1 MTLSLTNTAKTYPD
15 GTRALLPTNLEIAD
29 GEIVSL
35 LGPSGCGKSTL
46 LRIIAGLET
55 PDTGAKLL
63 FNNEDVTCLPVEK
76 RKVGMVFQ
84 SYALFPN
91 MSVRGNIGYGLKMQK
106 ISKAEINARVDEV
119 MALCRLEPYAQ
130 RPINALSGGQRQRVA
145 LARAFAP
152 RPRLLLLDEPLSALD
167 AALRGQLRDELAQ
180 LLRSFGIT
188 AVFVTHDQDEAMAIA
203 DRVAVM
209 SHGRI
214 AQIGTPEALYRA
226 PQTEFVARFVGDAMP
241 LGGRI
246 DGNSLHLQTGSLQL
260 MTAAAD
266 NNAFVRA
273 EDVRLDDN
281 GPLSAKV
288 MSVTFL
294 GTHYRIALR
303 GLAPNPIFALH
314 AGLSAPRV
322 GETVRVAIEPGA
334 ILMLP
339 PEGKAA

>member
-1 MTLSLTNTAKTYPD
+1 MTLSLTNTAKTYAD
-15 GTRALLPTNLEIAD
+15 GTRALLPVDLDIAQ

-55 PDTGAKLL
+55 PDDGAKLL
-63 FNNEDVTCLPVEK
+63 FDGEDFTQLPVEK

-106 ISKAEINARVDEV
+106 LPKTEINTRVDEV
-119 MALCRLEPYAQ
+119 IALCRLEPYAA

-188 AVFVTHDQDEAMAIA
+188 AIFVTHDQDEAMAIA

-209 SHGRI
+209 SHGEI

-226 PQTEFVARFVGDAMP
+226 PETEFVARFIGDAMP

-246 DGNSLHLQTGSLQL
+246 AADELHFETGSLKL
-260 MTAAAD
+260 SAPAAGSK
-266 NNAFVRA
+266 AFVRA

-281 GPLSAKV
+281 GPLRAKV

-294 GTHYRIALR
+294 GTHYRIALA
-303 GLAPNPIFALH
+303 GLAPSPIFALH
-314 AGLSAPRV
+314 SALSAPKV
-322 GETVRVAIEPGA
+322 GDTVGVAINPAA

-339 PEGKAA
+339 PEKKAA